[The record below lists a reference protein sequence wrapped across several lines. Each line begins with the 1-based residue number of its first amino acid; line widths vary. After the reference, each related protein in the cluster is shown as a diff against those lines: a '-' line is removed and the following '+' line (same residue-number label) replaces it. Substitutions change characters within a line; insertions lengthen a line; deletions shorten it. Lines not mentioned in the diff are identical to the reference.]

1 MEKPPRYTD
10 VQFCNRAILGW
21 CGIYDVRLLPIDF
34 LRRKFCRC
42 SRPFPRLLGRR
53 LLIFLR
59 ILLRMSKKSC
69 TFAA

>member
-34 LRRKFCRC
+34 L
-42 SRPFPRLLGRR
+42 
-53 LLIFLR
+53 
-59 ILLRMSKKSC
+59 
-69 TFAA
+69 